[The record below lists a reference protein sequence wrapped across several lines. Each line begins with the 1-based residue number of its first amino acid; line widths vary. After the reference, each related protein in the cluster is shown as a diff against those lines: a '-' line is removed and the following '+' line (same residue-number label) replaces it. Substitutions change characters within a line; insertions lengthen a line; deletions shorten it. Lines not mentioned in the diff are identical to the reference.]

1 MALTP
6 TRRAGAS
13 RAKAGPVVVVVV
25 VDFKPPGE
33 LG

>member
-13 RAKAGPVVVVVV
+13 KAKAGPVVVVV